1 MPASCAA
8 LRSTARKRSDQ
19 LPDVPTLTELGY
31 GDAKVASWFG
41 VAAPAGTPPA
51 IVDKLHEAFIKAS
64 RDPELIK
71 RLGDNGTPIE
81 TTTPA
86 QMAKLM
92 AEESER
98 TGGLVREL
106 GLKQQ

>member
-1 MPASCAA
+1 M
-8 LRSTARKRSDQ
+8 
-19 LPDVPTLTELGY
+19 
-31 GDAKVASWFG
+31 
-41 VAAPAGTPPA
+41 
-51 IVDKLHEAFIKAS
+51 
-64 RDPELIK
+64 K
-71 RLGDNGTPIE
+71 RLGDAGTPIE

-92 AEESER
+92 ADESTR